1 MGYLYLFTTL
11 HSVTT
16 ETVDL
21 VDRLTSVCKAH
32 AQIRQL
38 VQQSAE
44 DHAADCSRRLRWHS
58 CASTRQTIQRLSS
71 YDRTWRYTNLF
82 IIIIIIIIFKAH
94 RHKAGKLG

>member
-71 YDRTWRYTNLF
+71 YDLMALYKSVYYYYYYFILF
-82 IIIIIIIIFKAH
+82 YFIFIFFDP
-94 RHKAGKLG
+94 R